1 MNIKWTLYI
10 ATFISTIGDGMFY
23 IATAWYVYQK
33 MQTSL
38 AVGFLLAFSLLP
50 VIIVVPY
57 TGHVADRYNRKKIA
71 VIMDIIRFL
80 VILVSGFLF
89 LSKENVVSVIGIYLL
104 TALVK
109 IADCFFAPCITS
121 LIKINFNDK
130 EYMKIFSVNNTLQ
143 QIGTIMGSV
152 VTGLLLSKINIA
164 YILFFDAVTFLFSAI
179 VILNLEKN
187 VVVELGDTS
196 RNVAQG
202 FKEGLDYIL
211 NKKAIIFLMVI
222 CGAPNLVVNI
232 LNTLLC
238 EYTEI
243 VLGLSVEEYSI
254 LDASFGIGCAC
265 MGALISFFLSKIK
278 ENGLGLIGY
287 MLIPVSLFSLSLT
300 RSFYISL
307 IEIIALGA
315 LVMIISINS
324 KTLFAKIVDKEYVG
338 RVDSY
343 TYTINSVIVSLSGI
357 FAGFL
362 SGITSI
368 SWVFSVYSLICIVF
382 VICHVLLINRL
393 HESN

>member
-38 AVGFLLAFSLLP
+38 AVGFLLAFSILP

-121 LIKINFNDK
+121 LIKINFNDN

-265 MGALISFFLSKIK
+265 MGALISFFMSKIK